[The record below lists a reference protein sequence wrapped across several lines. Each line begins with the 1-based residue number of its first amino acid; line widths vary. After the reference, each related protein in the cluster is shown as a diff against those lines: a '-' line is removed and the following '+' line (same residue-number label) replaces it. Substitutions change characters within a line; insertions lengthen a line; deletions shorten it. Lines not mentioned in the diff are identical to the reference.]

1 MAFIRRSAFLSLE
14 ICKGINK
21 STDKGDLFD
30 TDCLDFQKYLPKSE
44 KKPNIHGRSSGIQ

>member
-21 STDKGDLFD
+21 SMDKGDLVD
-30 TDCLDFQKYLPKSE
+30 TDCLDFQKYLPKGE
-44 KKPNIHGRSSGIQ
+44 KKSNIHGRSSGIQ